1 MYRVAITT
9 AAAVYATLIRPA
21 PMLLNNA
28 AARFISSLWIMF
40 DTYTLPSDVS
50 RR

>member
-9 AAAVYATLIRPA
+9 ATAVYATLVRPA
-21 PMLLNNA
+21 PVLLKNA
-28 AARFISSLWIMF
+28 AASFISSLWIMF
-40 DTYTLPSDVS
+40 DTYTLPFDVS